1 MAPPRTLVLV
11 LAGGA
16 GGRLQLLTHD
26 RAKPAVP
33 FGGVNRLIDFP
44 LSNCLHSGIADVWVS
59 QQFHTTSLND
69 HLSSGRPWDLDR
81 TTGGLLVIPPH
92 QGTARGGWHAGTADS
107 LWRNAELVREFG
119 PDALVVVSA
128 DAVYRLDY
136 ADVVAEHLAS
146 GDAVTMVTT
155 RVDPADAG
163 RYGVV
168 QAEDGR
174 IVDYV
179 YKPDE
184 PRGDLVS
191 NEVFV
196 LDPGPVLDLLE
207 ELAADAGEDGLTDL
221 GYELLPRLVEQGRAR
236 EHRFDGYWRDVGTVE
251 SYWEGHMDLLAGPPR
266 IVLDDPAWPVRT
278 HTRGWGAARLHDGA
292 EVSDAL
298 VSPGATVAGSVSR
311 SVLSPGAVV
320 EAGAT
325 VVESV
330 LLPGAVVRRG
340 ARVERS
346 VLDDGVEVGP
356 DAQVGGPGAV
366 TLVGLRT
373 TVGAGQR
380 VPQGAV
386 HPEPPED

>member
-1 MAPPRTLVLV
+1 MV

-16 GGRLQLLTHD
+16 GGRLGLLTQD

-33 FGGVNRLIDFP
+33 FGGVNRLIDVP
-44 LSNCLHSGIADVWVS
+44 LSNCLHAGIADVWVS
-59 QQFHTTSLND
+59 QQFHPTSLND
-69 HLSSGRPWDLDR
+69 HLANGRPWDLDR
-81 TTGGLLVIPPH
+81 TTGGLLTLPPH
-92 QGTARGGWHAGTADS
+92 RGTDREGWHTGTADS
-107 LWRNAELVREFG
+107 LWRNAELVRQFAPE
-119 PDALVVVSA
+119 ALVVVSA

-136 ADVVAEHLAS
+136 SVVVDEHLAS

-155 RVDPADAG
+155 RVDPQDAG

-168 QAEDGR
+168 QVEDGR
-174 IVDYV
+174 VVDYV

-207 ELAADAGEDGLTDL
+207 ELSGEAGDDGLTDL

-236 EHRFDGYWRDVGTVE
+236 EHRFDGYWRDVGTIA
-251 SYWEGHMDLLAGPPR
+251 SYWEGHMDLLASPPPLE
-266 IVLDDPAWPVRT
+266 LDDPAWPIRT
-278 HTRGWGAARLHDGA
+278 HQRGWGPARLAATA
-292 EVSDAL
+292 EVADSL
-298 VSPGATVAGSVSR
+298 VGPGARVAGSVRR
-311 SVLSPGAVV
+311 SVLSPRAVV
-320 EAGAT
+320 EEGAE

-356 DAQVGGPGAV
+356 DARVGGPSDVTVVGMRARVEPGA
-366 TLVGLRT
+366 
-373 TVGAGQR
+373 TV
-380 VPQGAV
+380 PPGAV
-386 HPEPPED
+386 HPDPDQG